1 MSSPQTYRPH
11 PEMFDRLYRG
21 EPTFDGAPAP
31 TGIPWD
37 VGQAQPRLMEL
48 EALGGV
54 TGEVLDIGCGLGD
67 NAIFLASRG
76 YSVTALDGSATA
88 VERARSRAAE
98 AGVVGAPPARGG
110 VTFGVADATHLT
122 GYDGRFDTVIDSAL
136 YHCLDDDGRRS
147 YAAGLH
153 RATRSGARWHLYCFS
168 DGNVNG
174 VLAPRGP
181 VPEQNIRDT
190 LAANGWRIDF
200 LGPTTYLAN
209 TSSMSGDPDS
219 LPEDIRQQLPP
230 EQLQHMQEIRARFA
244 VLAPLLA
251 DHRVH
256 LPLTVVHAVRVD

>member
-1 MSSPQTYRPH
+1 VTNPQTFRLD

-21 EPTFDGAPAP
+21 EPTFDGAPPP

-48 EALGGV
+48 EALGSV
-54 TGEVLDIGCGLGD
+54 TGEVLDIGCGLGN

-88 VERARSRAAE
+88 IERARGRAAA
-98 AGVVGAPPARGG
+98 AGVHVA
-110 VTFGVADATHLT
+110 FGVADATDLT

-153 RATRSGARWHLYCFS
+153 RATRSGARWHLFCFS

-174 VLAPRGP
+174 VLAPRAA

-190 LAANGWRIDF
+190 LTANGWRIDF

-209 TSSMSGDPDS
+209 TSSFGGDPNN
-219 LPEDIRQQLPP
+219 LPEQLRQQLPP
-230 EQLQHMQEIRARFA
+230 EQLEQMQEVAKRFA
-244 VLAPLLA
+244 AIVPLL
-251 DHRVH
+251 DDDRLH
-256 LPLTVVHAVRVD
+256 LPFTVVHAMRVD